1 MQSHLDVAR
10 MAFVGVLDDL
20 LADQVEANRRTARR
34 ADGIRE
40 VLVMARANPYV
51 YTDLSVELPGDLAV
65 RAAENAAVLDLSLR
79 LQLPD
84 GQVRALSRIAEAAIS
99 ELPALWRR
107 ALDGFAPF
115 PLVEA
120 SVSAALRLRPPLGAD
135 ATTVATAREA
145 IAILDAATSEW
156 VVTLT
161 PAAFRRRLRILVDR
175 LDPAEPAVRHTQAL
189 TDRRVVVEE
198 GDDGMSWLMVL
209 MPTIDAIA
217 ARRRLT
223 STAKHLQKDARD
235 GRSRDQ
241 IRADLASAWLRGVG
255 TATAVKTKVFV
266 TIPIG
271 VLSGTGTG
279 AGAGHDRRCTVCG
292 GSGFAEQARIVGH
305 DTIDPL
311 TAKQLF
317 LDAKAFRRVITDPVS
332 GVVVDMDRRTY
343 RPTRAQR
350 DWLVLQHGTCAR
362 DGCSRLALDADI
374 DHEVEWAAGGRTDL
388 ARLRPLCPADH
399 HRRHNSRIRY
409 RSRSDGSVEVAT
421 PTGFTSSEPPPF

>member
-1 MQSHLDVAR
+1 MLPDFDIVR
-10 MAFVGVLDDL
+10 TAFVGVLDDL

-40 VLVMARANPYV
+40 VLAMAHANPEV
-51 YTDLSVELPGDLAV
+51 YTDLSLSLPGDVAV
-65 RAAENAAVLDLSLR
+65 RAAENAATLDLSLR
-79 LQLPD
+79 LQLPE
-84 GQVRALSRIAEAAIS
+84 GRVLALSRTAEAASS

-120 SVSAALRLRPPLGAD
+120 SVSAALRLRPPAGAD
-135 ATTVATAREA
+135 APTIATAREA
-145 IAILDAATSEW
+145 VAIVDAASSEW

-175 LDPAEPAVRHTQAL
+175 LDPAEPAVRHARAL

-223 STAKHLQKDARD
+223 STAKHLQKDARE

-266 TIPIG
+266 TIPVG

-279 AGAGHDRRCTVCG
+279 AGSDGRCDVCG
-292 GSGFAEQARIVGH
+292 GSGFAEPARIVGH

-317 LDAKAFRRVITDPVS
+317 LDAKAFRRVITDPVK

-343 RPTRAQR
+343 RPTQAQR
-350 DWLVLQHGTCAR
+350 DWLILQHGTCAR

-374 DHEVEWAAGGRTDL
+374 DHEVEWAAGGGTDL

-399 HRRHNSRIRY
+399 RRRHTSRIRY

-421 PTGFTSSEPPPF
+421 PTGYTSSAPPPF

>member
-1 MQSHLDVAR
+1 MSSDLDIVR
-10 MAFVGVLDDL
+10 TAFVGVLDDL
-20 LADQVEANRRTARR
+20 LADQVEANRRMARR

-40 VLVMARANPYV
+40 VLAMARTNPEV
-51 YTDLSVELPGDLAV
+51 YTDLSLSLPHDVAV
-65 RAAENAAVLDLSLR
+65 RAAENAATLDLSLR
-79 LQLPD
+79 LQLPE
-84 GQVRALSRIAEAAIS
+84 GQVMALSRIVEAAS
-99 ELPALWRR
+99 RELPALWRR

-120 SVSAALRLRPPLGAD
+120 SVSAVLRLRPPVGAD
-135 ATTVATAREA
+135 ATTIATAREA
-145 IAILDAATSEW
+145 VAILDAATSEW
-156 VVTLT
+156 VVTLS
-161 PAAFRRRLRILVDR
+161 PAAYRRRLRILVGR
-175 LDPAEPAVRHTQAL
+175 LDPAQPAVRHTRAL

-223 STAKHLQKDARD
+223 STAKHLQKDARE

-241 IRADLASAWLRGVG
+241 IRADLASEWLRGVG

-266 TIPIG
+266 TIPVG
-271 VLSGTGTG
+271 VLSGAGTGTG
-279 AGAGHDRRCTVCG
+279 RDGRCDVCG
-292 GSGFAEQARIVGH
+292 GSGFAEPARIVGH

-317 LDAKAFRRVITDPVS
+317 LDAKAFRRVITDPVKS
-332 GVVVDMDRRTY
+332 VVVDMDRRTY

-350 DWLVLQHGTCAR
+350 DWLILQHGTCAR

-374 DHEVEWAAGGRTDL
+374 DHEVEWAAGGVTDL

-399 HRRHNSRIRY
+399 RRRHTSRIRY

-421 PTGFTSSEPPPF
+421 PTGFTSSAPPPF